1 LSEIS
6 EVFTELFYGSG
17 SWLGILILLS
27 IIIALSL
34 KIKWGAVLM
43 LPIVIFLGIEYI
55 TEDLLW
61 NGLIMFFSGI
71 FILITMIRNK

>member
-1 LSEIS
+1 MSEIS